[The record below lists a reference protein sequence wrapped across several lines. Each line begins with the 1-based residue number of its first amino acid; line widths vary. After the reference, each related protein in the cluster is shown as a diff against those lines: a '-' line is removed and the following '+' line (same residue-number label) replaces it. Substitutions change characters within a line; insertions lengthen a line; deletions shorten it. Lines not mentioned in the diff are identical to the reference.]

1 LDIIQENEKLKRVS
15 AEANQENEK
24 LKNMFEQSKKVDL
37 EVEEKK
43 REKAR

>member
-1 LDIIQENEKLKRVS
+1 LDIIQENERIKRIS
-15 AEANQENEK
+15 AEATHENEK
-24 LKNMFEQSKKVDL
+24 LKSVIEQSKKVDL